1 MGKARVRGGRGGRIG
16 SVLGWAGTERGG
28 LKGALTEEG
37 DTETGLE
44 GGRRSRE
51 EERATGGAKLGA

>member
-37 DTETGLE
+37 LP
-44 GGRRSRE
+44 
-51 EERATGGAKLGA
+51 